1 MNWRYLGL
9 MLTLLANV
17 HTASA
22 SVIINEVAWMGS
34 LGSANHEWIELF
46 NQGTDAAPLDGWTV
60 TDGQNLT
67 VLLSGTLPSGA
78 YGVLERSTE
87 DSSPVTALVLYTG
100 ALVNTGATLTLKDQT
115 GVVIDQV
122 QGGENWSVIGG
133 DNSTKQ
139 TAQRTPS
146 TWVTAEATPG
156 SANVSMGSV
165 PTVTS
170 ESSTPSTSGTTKKS
184 SGGSS
189 ANTRSRETVDL
200 NRLGTDLDIKIKVPS
215 VAYVD
220 QEVTLEAG
228 VGFADTAQSLINYE
242 WNFGDTFTQTGKSVT
257 HTYHYPGVYVVTV
270 QASYKGKT
278 QVVRSDIEVLTVDL
292 ALGVSL
298 NGDIQVHNQAA
309 YDVDVSGYSVRGLES
324 VVFPSRSVLLPGAQ
338 LTISGARLGL
348 GVNSLV
354 MLYDANNTPVTSV
367 VKGQYLTQLQNPPP
381 PLLITLSSPAVY
393 LSREEQAVVPLRAE
407 LKTVSEPIESSTVL
421 SRYDSAFIE
430 NQEEDAPDTK
440 VQWPYLALIGLLGMV
455 LSGMFLSRKELPS
468 QTVGD

>member
-17 HTASA
+17 HTACA

-34 LGSANHEWIELF
+34 LTSANHEWIELF
-46 NQGTDAAPLDGWTV
+46 NQGTEAITLDGWTV

-67 VLLSGTLPSGA
+67 VLLSGTLPPGA

-87 DSSPVTALVLYTG
+87 DSSPATALVLYTG

-115 GVVIDQV
+115 GVVADQV

-133 DNSTKQ
+133 DNTTKQ
-139 TAQRTPS
+139 TAQRTS
-146 TWVTAEATPG
+146 SSWVTAEATPG
-156 SANVSMGSV
+156 SVNVSMGTV
-165 PTVTS
+165 PTATS

-189 ANTRSRETVDL
+189 ENTRSRETVDL

-228 VGFADTAQSLINYE
+228 VGFADTVQSLINYE
-242 WNFGDTFTQTGKSVT
+242 WNFGDTFTQIGKSVT
-257 HTYHYPGVYVVTV
+257 HTYRYPGEYVVTV

-278 QVVRSDIEVLTVDL
+278 QVVRHDVEVLTVDL
-292 ALGVSL
+292 ALGVSP
-298 NGDIQVHNQAA
+298 NGDIQVHNKAE

-324 VVFPSRSVLLPGAQ
+324 VLFPPRSVLLPGAQ
-338 LTISGARLGL
+338 LTISGSRLGL
-348 GVNSLV
+348 GMNSLII
-354 MLYDANNTPVTSV
+354 LYDAHNTPVTSV

-381 PLLITLSSPAVY
+381 QLLTTLSSPVVY
-393 LSREEQAVVPLRAE
+393 LSREEQAEVPVRAE
-407 LKTVSEPIESSTVL
+407 LNTVAEPIESSTVL
-421 SRYDSAFIE
+421 SGYDSAFIE
-430 NQEEDAPDTK
+430 NQEEDIPDTE
-440 VQWPYLALIGLLGMV
+440 VVWPYYALVGLLGMV
-455 LSGMFLSRKELPS
+455 LGGMFLSRKELPAH
-468 QTVGD
+468 TVRD